1 MKISLLLAFLAPI
14 IFLITRNPITGPW
27 RLVLALIALVWLTAD
42 FFLVKRGGDQRKL
55 FDVVLFGLFL
65 VGATNWFFS
74 PFFFLLYFLI
84 MAITFVF
91 TPAAGLG
98 FTISLVLLFTFN
110 VGEVDVAYL
119 RDIGLFFKISSS
131 SFSEKGVFETTRRSE
146 KDIDSRKTCGGSQND
161 G

>member
-110 VGEVDVAYL
+110 VGEVDVAY
-119 RDIGLFFKISSS
+119 
-131 SFSEKGVFETTRRSE
+131 
-146 KDIDSRKTCGGSQND
+146 DSLVL
-161 G
+161 